1 MNLNGVIKDGYQ
13 IARASSRLKYC
24 LQIRYQL
31 RASLPSIGLYQS
43 LRLSVRILHRP
54 TLEARNTELR
64 YALLDAS
71 RMQMYR
77 SSITVESGNG
87 DLKQV
92 AKRKNVVDIVDRCS
106 RRFFFIV
113 LK

>member
-1 MNLNGVIKDGYQ
+1 M
-13 IARASSRLKYC
+13 
-24 LQIRYQL
+24 
-31 RASLPSIGLYQS
+31 
-43 LRLSVRILHRP
+43 
-54 TLEARNTELR
+54 
-64 YALLDAS
+64 
-71 RMQMYR
+71 
-77 SSITVESGNG
+77 ESEDG